1 MISLFL
7 TFIYEKKSY
16 KMQKKFEVTGV
27 FLMVGLNDLDDVDD
41 DNPYTEK
48 NNKKILIFLIP
59 ILIIIGIIVG
69 LYYLFSPQTSVNK
82 SYSIVESGN
91 EKEKNVTVF
100 YDFPELKLPL
110 QTNGTPNSSV
120 RIKINI
126 ELSKMED
133 IKIIEGFMPKLTDAM
148 VTHITELTPEEIEDS
163 EGMYWLKEEL
173 LYRFNLIVA
182 PIKIKDINYK
192 MLEVQKSK

>member
-1 MISLFL
+1 
-7 TFIYEKKSY
+7 
-16 KMQKKFEVTGV
+16 
-27 FLMVGLNDLDDVDD
+27 MVGLNDLDDVDD